1 MECRFYVCIPLKSF
15 LWYYNLLFWTCW
27 YGNVR
32 HYQLVSF
39 DNFPIIARGQLIEQR
54 DSSIKTMLV
63 FQPIALTF
71 IYHEW
76 FVHICLLVINHL
88 FFYDQPK
95 WSILM
100 ISFGLLIWLRWHHF
114 DFPVFSHIHIVREHV

>member
-1 MECRFYVCIPLKSF
+1 MWVIVTDKLVYQVTLSKIKWDGMPF
-15 LWYYNLLFWTCW
+15 LCLHTFEILWYCNIYIWYYNLLFWTSW

-63 FQPIALTF
+63 F
-71 IYHEW
+71 
-76 FVHICLLVINHL
+76 
-88 FFYDQPK
+88 
-95 WSILM
+95 
-100 ISFGLLIWLRWHHF
+100 
-114 DFPVFSHIHIVREHV
+114 